1 VKVLLIG
8 AGGREHALAWKLSQS
23 AHLDELHAAPG
34 NPGIARLGE
43 CHPVRA
49 EDAESLLDLAHTLP
63 ADLVV
68 VGPEAPLVAG
78 VGDELRHGGI
88 AVFGP
93 GQEAARIEGSKRFAK
108 EVMQAAGVPTAE
120 TMSVARP
127 PCVVKVDGL
136 AAGKG
141 AFVCP
146 DQESLDAAL
155 REAAQLGQPLVIE
168 ELLVGEEISL
178 FALADGVNAL
188 PLAPARDYKRI
199 GDDDTGP
206 NTGGMGAYSPVP
218 GLKASDVEEL
228 VATVHRPV
236 LAELAQRG
244 TPFVGLLYAGLML
257 TDSGPKVLEFNCRFG
272 DPETQSIL
280 PRLQGDLLEALT
292 AAAQGD
298 LRSADL
304 TADDQAAV
312 TVVLAGRDYP
322 RHGDSGTP
330 IGGVDDA
337 EASGALVFHAGT
349 ASRGEQLLTNGGRV
363 LNVTAVGPSLE
374 AARERAYAGCAAIS
388 FEGMQF
394 RRDIAGREAKVAT

>member
-23 AHLDELHAAPG
+23 SHIDELHAAPG

-49 EDAESLLDLAHTLP
+49 EDAESLLDLAHTLA

-93 GQEAARIEGSKRFAK
+93 GREAARIEGSKRFAK
-108 EVMQAAGVPTAE
+108 EVMRAAGVPTAE

-146 DQESLDAAL
+146 DQDSLDAAL
-155 REAAQLGQPLVIE
+155 REAARLGQPLIIE
-168 ELLVGEEISL
+168 ELLEGEEISL

-206 NTGGMGAYSPVP
+206 NTGGMGSYSPVP
-218 GLKASDVEEL
+218 GLEATDVEEL
-228 VATVHRPV
+228 VAAVHRPV
-236 LAELAQRG
+236 LAELARRG

-292 AAAQGD
+292 AATRGD

-312 TVVLAGRDYP
+312 TVVLAGREYP
-322 RHGDSGTP
+322 QRGDSGTP
-330 IGGVDDA
+330 ISGVDDA

-374 AARERAYAGCAAIS
+374 TARERAYAGCAAIS
-388 FEGMQF
+388 FDGMQF